1 MVGQQDFEQ
10 GDTAPIFG
18 KGMADSQGGSIAQF
32 AFFATTCTPAT
43 GAGNVILSS
52 IGQNGEFF
60 FDTFKIHGLMC

>member
-10 GDTAPIFG
+10 GDTPPIFR

-43 GAGNVILSS
+43 GDSGQLLVVSS
-52 IGQNGEFF
+52 QQSVVSGQQSVS
-60 FDTFKIHGLMC
+60 DD